1 MPRTAGAPHRDIDV
15 DLTQI
20 KRSLM
25 KIESPQMRYWIAQF
39 VDLIAEGLIAA
50 DRRAMSALDN
60 VGTVRRGKPRARR
73 AKIPKPLLLSNFRP
87 HTSERPAAH

>member
-1 MPRTAGAPHRDIDV
+1 MPRTAGAPHCDTDV

-25 KIESPQMRYWIAQF
+25 KIESPQMRYWITQF

-50 DRRAMSALDN
+50 DRRAMPALDN